1 MDNLDNPHSCLALTV
16 SFSFWSSVLNQI
28 PMPEFIV
35 AAGIT
40 GSACLEEC

>member
-16 SFSFWSSVLNQI
+16 SVSSWSSVLNQI
-28 PMPEFIV
+28 PMPEFTV

-40 GSACLEEC
+40 VSTCLEEC